1 MTFLTKNL
9 RARDARR
16 TLDDKVAHS
25 RHVRVARN
33 TRHSMRAGDRTRRRT
48 VTRQSGTE
56 AAAASAFSLPAV
68 PYAAGGRATA
78 SAFGRAGGETAASTM
93 RRFVAG
99 QSGPTTNSW
108 REQLLDRQALHVLGN
123 LSKPDTR
130 VKRHTSSS
138 PLTLSL
144 RPSQEPQSALPK
156 QRPSQR
162 PGLRGRALIA
172 ASGSLCSP

>member
-108 REQLLDRQALHVLGN
+108 RPSNCSIVRRSTFSATSRSQIPESNDIRPRP
-123 LSKPDTR
+123 LSRYRYGRRKNR
-130 VKRHTSSS
+130 S
-138 PLTLSL
+138 P
-144 RPSQEPQSALPK
+144 PCQSK
-156 QRPSQR
+156 
-162 PGLRGRALIA
+162 GRANDEDCVA
-172 ASGSLCSP
+172 AHL